1 MTRRFM
7 IPPVTRLYAA
17 ALLVLNLIACAS
29 KPPMHHHMMM
39 SERAT
44 AFTQTMRRL
53 WAEEVI
59 LRRRFVESGSQE
71 VRARLLAKQDEI
83 ANAVAPYYG
92 ADTAKKFAD
101 LLERRALM
109 TANDPHAPENS
120 AAIAALLHLPSL
132 AAMLDAL
139 LPIQELSPAFSQGLR
154 IADEIANNIIKQYPQ
169 QF

>member
-1 MTRRFM
+1 MTRRFKN
-7 IPPVTRLYAA
+7 PPLTKLYAA
-17 ALLVLNLIACAS
+17 ALLVLNLIACVS

-83 ANAVAPYYG
+83 AGAVAPYYG
-92 ADTAKKFAD
+92 NDAAQRLAGLLKDFVTTGAHADAAQIAS
-101 LLERRALM
+101 LLDQPPLASMLDQLLTIKELTPAFDQGL
-109 TANDPHAPENS
+109 
-120 AAIAALLHLPSL
+120 AIA
-132 AAMLDAL
+132 DA
-139 LPIQELSPAFSQGLR
+139 
-154 IADEIANNIIKQYPQ
+154 IANEIIMKFPDR
-169 QF
+169 F

>member
-1 MTRRFM
+1 MRFM
-7 IPPVTRLYAA
+7 IPPLIKLYAA

-29 KPPMHHHMMM
+29 KPAPMHHHMMM
-39 SERAT
+39 SERAS

-59 LRRRFVESGSQE
+59 LRRRFVESGSQD

-101 LLERRALM
+101 LLEQRAVM

-120 AAIAALLHLPSL
+120 AAIAALLHQPSL

-139 LPIQELSPAFSQGLR
+139 LPMQELTAAFNQGMM
-154 IADEIANNIIKQYPQ
+154 IADEIANNIINKFTQ

>member
-1 MTRRFM
+1 M
-7 IPPVTRLYAA
+7 IPPLTKLYAA
-17 ALLVLNLIACAS
+17 ALLVLNLIACGS

-44 AFTQTMRRL
+44 AITQTMRRL

-59 LRRRFVESGSQE
+59 LRRRFVESGSLE
-71 VRARLLAKQDEI
+71 VRSRLLAKQDEI
-83 ANAVAPYYG
+83 AGAVAPYYG

-101 LLERRALM
+101 LLERRAVM
-109 TANDPHAPENS
+109 TADDPHAPENS
-120 AAIAALLHLPSL
+120 AAIAALLHQPSL

-139 LPIQELSPAFSQGLR
+139 LPMQELTPAFNQGMM
-154 IADEIANNIIKQYPQ
+154 IADEIASNIIMQFPQ